1 MDTSTLTDRVYQI
14 LRARILQGEFAPGE
28 RVNLTSLAH
37 ELQVSNT
44 PVREA
49 IARLQRLGLVD
60 VVPYRGCY
68 VQALNAS
75 QMADIFDVRIAL
87 EELAARLAT
96 HRTTPELLRRMEATI
111 QAYETAYRDGE
122 MSEVIEADQ
131 AFHDTLVQAS
141 DNSVLLDMLPTLSSR
156 TRLLIAM
163 NAPRPGKPTHKT
175 ALEGHKRILEALSD
189 GDEDRA
195 AQAVREELTRAKDHL
210 MDHVVPQEPALA
222 AKQS

>member
-1 MDTSTLTDRVYQI
+1 MDTSTLTDRVYRI
-14 LRARILQGEFAPGE
+14 LRDRILQGEFVPGQ

-68 VQALNAS
+68 VQALNAA

-87 EELAARLAT
+87 EGLAARLAAR
-96 HRTTPELLRRMEATI
+96 RTTSELLRRMEATI
-111 QAYETAYRDGE
+111 QAYEIAYGDGD
-122 MSEVIEADQ
+122 MSAVIEADR
-131 AFHDTLVQAS
+131 AFHDTLLQAS
-141 DNSVLLDMLPTLSSR
+141 GNSVLLDMLPTLSSR

-163 NAPRPGKPTHKT
+163 NVPTPGKPAHKT
-175 ALEGHKRILEALSD
+175 ALEGHRRILEALCE
-189 GDEDRA
+189 GDEDGA
-195 AQAVREELTRAKDHL
+195 AQAVREELTRGKDHL
-210 MDHVVPQEPALA
+210 MGHVMPKETTFTPEYP
-222 AKQS
+222 

>member
-14 LRARILQGEFAPGE
+14 LRDRILQGEFVPGE

-68 VQALNAS
+68 VQALNAA

-87 EELAARLAT
+87 EELAARLAA
-96 HRTTPELLRRMEATI
+96 RRATPELLRRMEATI
-111 QAYETAYRDGE
+111 QAYEAAYSESD
-122 MSEVIEADQ
+122 MSAVIEADR
-131 AFHDTLVQAS
+131 AFHDILVQAS
-141 DNSVLLDMLPTLSSR
+141 GNSVLLDMLPTLSGR

-163 NAPRPGKPTHKT
+163 NAPRPGKPMHKT
-175 ALEGHKRILEALSD
+175 ALEGHWRILEALSE

-195 AQAVREELTRAKDHL
+195 VQAVREELTRGRDHL
-210 MDHVVPQEPALA
+210 MGHVV
-222 AKQS
+222 AK

>member
-14 LRARILQGEFAPGE
+14 LRDSILQGKFAPGQ
-28 RVNLTSLAH
+28 RVNLTSLAR
-37 ELQVSNT
+37 ELKVSNT

-68 VQALNAS
+68 VQALNAA
-75 QMADIFDVRIAL
+75 QMGDIFDVRIAL
-87 EELAARLAT
+87 EELAARIAAR
-96 HRTTPELLRRMEATI
+96 RTTPELLRRMEATI
-111 QAYETAYRDGE
+111 HAYDTAYRDGD
-122 MSEVIEADQ
+122 MSAVIDADR

-141 DNSVLLDMLPTLSSR
+141 GNSVLLDMLPTLSGR

-163 NAPRPGKPTHKT
+163 NAPRRGKPMHKT
-175 ALEGHKRILEALSD
+175 AVEGHRRILEALTE

-210 MDHVVPQEPALA
+210 MDHVMPKETALA
-222 AKQS
+222 TEHP